1 MYIYTQIQVYI
12 FKFNLTEDQ
21 NHRKINSK
29 INDINQYLSNK
40 IPPPTVDTFQD
51 SQQMLE
57 TVDSTKPYIYY
68 VFFLNICTYL

>member
-40 IPPPTVDTFQD
+40 IPPPH
-51 SQQMLE
+51 SG
-57 TVDSTKPYIYY
+57 YIPRQP
-68 VFFLNICTYL
+68 TDA